1 MGFYNDL
8 NNARAAEWLV
18 RNTLQSLDNTWDFK
32 WVGDVEEC
40 FHIGDIEAI
49 DTYTGFSY
57 FIEVKDDSRIAG
69 TGNVL
74 CETRKYFFNSGE
86 YRRGNIYNT
95 GDYYCVVSQ
104 QDRKIYVLDFQLLRR
119 YYQWG
124 EYTWIEHD
132 EDITYCYLVP
142 LKLLEKK
149 GALLHTICY

>member
-8 NNARAAEWLV
+8 NNAREAEWLV

-95 GDYYCVVSQ
+95 GDYYCVVS
-104 QDRKIYVLDFQLLRR
+104 
-119 YYQWG
+119 
-124 EYTWIEHD
+124 
-132 EDITYCYLVP
+132 
-142 LKLLEKK
+142 
-149 GALLHTICY
+149 